1 MQVKGEDQGKEGRG
15 SGSSKVE
22 REVKEEEEEEDKDED
37 QEDEDDGGSV
47 FLFLMAG
54 TYQGII
60 RTLCRALPVERVFL
74 GILWS

>member
-37 QEDEDDGGSV
+37 QDDEDDGGSV
-47 FLFLMAG
+47 LFFNGG
-54 TYQGII
+54 TYQGMI
-60 RTLCRALPVERVFL
+60 RTLCSALPAERVFF

>member
-22 REVKEEEEEEDKDED
+22 REVKEEEEEDKDED

-60 RTLCRALPVERVFL
+60 RTLRRALPVEREFL

>member
-15 SGSSKVE
+15 TGISKVE

-37 QEDEDDGGSV
+37 QDDEDDGGSV
-47 FLFLMAG
+47 FFRNGG

-60 RTLCRALPVERVFL
+60 RTLCRALRVERVFFC
-74 GILWS
+74 ILWS